1 MPHQHRYDAVAFD
14 LLTALVDSWTLWN
27 EVAGAPEAGLRW
39 RARYLEVTYGCGA
52 YRPYEELVREAASA
66 VGLPAALGD
75 QLVERWDELQPWP
88 EAPRVLAELA
98 RHVPLGVATNCS
110 IALGNR
116 AARRAGSMFKAV
128 ITAEE
133 AGTYKPRPEPYRA
146 LLAALGTKPERT
158 LFVAGSPADVPGAR
172 QVGMPVYWH
181 NRIGRPGHPGAVPDY
196 EETSLDRLVDIVVA
210 AAA

>member
-1 MPHQHRYDAVAFD
+1 MPQQLKYDAVAFD
-14 LLTALVDSWTLWN
+14 LLTALIDSWTLWN
-27 EVAGAPEAGLRW
+27 DVAGSADAGLEW

-52 YRPYEELVREAASA
+52 YRPYATLVREAASD
-66 VGLPAALGD
+66 VGFPAALGD
-75 QLVERWDELQPWP
+75 RLVERWDTLQPWP

-98 RHVPLGVATNCS
+98 PHVPLGVATNCS
-110 IALGNR
+110 VELGNR
-116 AARRAGSMFKAV
+116 AARRVGSAFKAV

-181 NRIGRPGHPGAVPDY
+181 NRIGRPPTAGAVPDF
-196 EETSLDRLVDIVVA
+196 EERSLDRLVDIVLGKA
-210 AAA
+210 